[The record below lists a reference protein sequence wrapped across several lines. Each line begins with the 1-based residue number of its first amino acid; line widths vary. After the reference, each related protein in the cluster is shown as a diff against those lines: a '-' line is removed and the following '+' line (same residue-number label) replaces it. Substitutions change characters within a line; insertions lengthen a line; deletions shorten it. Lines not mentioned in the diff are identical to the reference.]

1 LQDGVL
7 TDIQE
12 TKDCIV
18 RASDLPLSILIVGVG
33 NADFKQMEI
42 LDADNSKRLESSTG
56 RIATRDIVQ
65 FVPMREVQGGPIS
78 VVQSLLEEL
87 PGQFLQYMRT
97 RGIKPQQ
104 QALPGHASA
113 PVCPPQQ

>member
-1 LQDGVL
+1 MLLDCSSLFYDLLFCLLNNPPLQ
-7 TDIQE
+7 
-12 TKDCIV
+12 
-18 RASDLPLSILIVGVG
+18 
-33 NADFKQMEI
+33 I

>member
-1 LQDGVL
+1 
-7 TDIQE
+7 
-12 TKDCIV
+12 
-18 RASDLPLSILIVGVG
+18 
-33 NADFKQMEI
+33 
-42 LDADNSKRLESSTG
+42 
-56 RIATRDIVQ
+56 
-65 FVPMREVQGGPIS
+65 MREVQGGPIS

-113 PVCPPQQ
+113 PVYPPQQ